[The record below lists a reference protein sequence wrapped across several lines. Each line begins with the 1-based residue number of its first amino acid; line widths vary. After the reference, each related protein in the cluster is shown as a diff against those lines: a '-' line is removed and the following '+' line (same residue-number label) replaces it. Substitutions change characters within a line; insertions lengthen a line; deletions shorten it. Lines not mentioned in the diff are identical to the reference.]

1 MFKWRTMF
9 NKIIFKLSL
18 WMFTTLLW
26 SQLCKWPSSW
36 FFFFPIFIWFISF
49 YFILFSFFIEIG
61 QPNDQKILIDWYN
74 SLESSSLNWNLT
86 IDLCGQTGVVC
97 DSSTPKRVTQ
107 LYSFLSFFL
116 SFSFFLCS
124 LSFFSILSFF

>member
-9 NKIIFKLSL
+9 NKIKWKLSL
-18 WMFTTLLW
+18 WMFTW
-26 SQLCKWPSSW
+26 ISWNQLYKWPSSW
-36 FFFFPIFIWFISF
+36 FFFSNFSLIYFLWFIW
-49 YFILFSFFIEIG
+49 FSFFIEIG